1 MGECG
6 VLKINNMVYN
16 SFLKQN
22 KKQLVLLI
30 DPDKHS
36 DASLKLVSTIAQKE
50 GVHYIFVGGS
60 LLNSN
65 IEHAISIIKNQ
76 YKGSVVLFPGNAC
89 QVSPNADAI
98 LFLSLISGR
107 NPEFLIGNHV
117 IAAPI
122 IKQSNLEVIPTG
134 YILVE
139 CGNTTSV
146 EYMSNTRPIP
156 NNKPDI
162 AIATA
167 LAGEMLGL
175 KALYIEAGSGA
186 EHIVNPEIISGVK
199 THTTI
204 PIIVGGG
211 IRSVEDLQI
220 VYNAGA
226 DIAVV
231 GTIIEK
237 QPELLSAMMKL
248 VRA

>member
-1 MGECG
+1 M
-6 VLKINNMVYN
+6 IYDSFTQQN
-16 SFLKQN
+16 S
-22 KKQLVLLI
+22 KKLALLI

-36 DASLKLVSTIAQKE
+36 HDSLLEVSRLAEKSK
-50 GVHYIFVGGS
+50 VDFIFVGGS
-60 LLNSN
+60 LLNSD
-65 IEHAISIIKNQ
+65 ISLTVLLIKEC
-76 YKGSVVLFPGNAC
+76 YSGPVILFPGHAT
-89 QVSPNADAI
+89 QVTPEADAI

-107 NPEFLIGNHV
+107 NSEFLIGNHV

-134 YILVE
+134 YILIE
-139 CGNTTSV
+139 CGKTTSV

-175 KALYIEAGSGA
+175 KAIYIEGGSGA
-186 EHIVNPEIISGVK
+186 QESVNPEIIQGVK
-199 THTTI
+199 ENCSI

-211 IRSVEDLQI
+211 IRSIEVLQK
-220 VYNAGA
+220 VFDAGA
-226 DIAVV
+226 DIVVV

-237 QPELLSAMMKL
+237 EPRLLPEMMKI
-248 VRA
+248 VKG